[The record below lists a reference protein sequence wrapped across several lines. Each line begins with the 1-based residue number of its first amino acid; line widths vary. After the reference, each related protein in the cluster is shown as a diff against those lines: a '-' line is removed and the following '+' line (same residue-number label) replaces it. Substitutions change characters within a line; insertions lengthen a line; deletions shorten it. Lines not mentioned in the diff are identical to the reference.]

1 MLLSDILIKNGHN
14 QNKESSELKRRQE
27 MDDKRRVRPAEVDY
41 KRPHRVHNTAAVSI
55 TLPNNE
61 KEDRLNYLDQ
71 YSCKPP
77 PLIMLILS
85 LSQVKVIS

>member
-1 MLLSDILIKNGHN
+1 MN
-14 QNKESSELKRRQE
+14 
-27 MDDKRRVRPAEVDY
+27 DKRRVRPAEGDY
-41 KRPHRVHNTAAVSI
+41 KHPHRVHNTAAVSI

-85 LSQVKVIS
+85 LSQVKVISFYCKVKLSYLDRSVCL